1 MSNTSLGPW
10 IISAFAGLV
19 LGAAAPAEAADQ
31 AASLACARGLPPE
44 AMTIYQDS
52 APYVSSGTD
61 MRSLLKTRVKA
72 LIMAG
77 SVQRA
82 TARGS
87 AVAAY
92 GCLKH
97 LK

>member
-1 MSNTSLGPW
+1 MSHASRGLWIVIGCAALG
-10 IISAFAGLV
+10 L
-19 LGAAAPAEAADQ
+19 AAPAKADQ
-31 AASLACARGLPPE
+31 AAAQACAKGLPPE

-52 APYVSSGTD
+52 APYVSAGTD

-72 LIMAG
+72 LILAG

-82 TARGS
+82 TAHGS

-92 GCLKH
+92 GCLKD

>member
-1 MSNTSLGPW
+1 MSHRPSLWLVVAAVSLG
-10 IISAFAGLV
+10 SV
-19 LGAAAPAEAADQ
+19 LAAPAQAEDQ
-31 AASLACARGLPPE
+31 AAALACSKSLPPE

-52 APYVSSGTD
+52 APYVSPDTD
-61 MRSLLKTRVKA
+61 MRSLLRTRVKA

-87 AVAAY
+87 AIAAY
-92 GCLKH
+92 GCLRH